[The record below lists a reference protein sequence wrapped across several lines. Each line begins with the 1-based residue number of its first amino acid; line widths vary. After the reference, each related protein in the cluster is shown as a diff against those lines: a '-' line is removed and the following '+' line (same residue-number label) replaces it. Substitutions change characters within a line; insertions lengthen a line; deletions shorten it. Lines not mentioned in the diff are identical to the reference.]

1 MVTQNKLWCFGDS
14 FTAGDG
20 CVRSPKENPY
30 SPITLS
36 YRKYLNKQDGEE
48 ILIYPDYVS
57 NHFNLELV
65 NTARGGASNEMIF
78 DTLFTN
84 IENIKK
90 DDYIIIGVSYF
101 ERFDIHMN
109 NLLAPTNIGSISTT
123 PDIVFKQNGLSR
135 SGVSE
140 IIINRN
146 HKVFKDRLI
155 RQIKAIK
162 YLLNSVCDNV
172 CIWTFDDTMITMSD
186 GNLFLMPDNYTKFSS
201 FVYDN
206 KMALAQETDGLI
218 ADGHFGAP
226 GHKLWADYIIKHFEN
241 GTK

>member
-20 CVRSPKENPY
+20 CIRSPKENPY

-78 DTLFTN
+78 DTLYTN
-84 IENIKK
+84 IKDIKK
-90 DDYIIIGVSYF
+90 DDYIIIGISYF
-101 ERFDIHMN
+101 ERFDIWMDN
-109 NLLAPTNIGSISTT
+109 ILSPTNVGSISTT
-123 PDIVFKQNGLSR
+123 PDIVFEQNGLSR
-135 SGVSE
+135 RGALE
-140 IIINRN
+140 IILNRN
-146 HKVFKDRLI
+146 HNVFKDRLI
-155 RQIKAIK
+155 KQIKAIK

-172 CIWTFDDTMITMSD
+172 CIWTHDNDLIELDDENI
-186 GNLFLMPDNYTKFSS
+186 FLMPAEYTKFTS
-201 FVYDN
+201 FMYDN
-206 KMALAQETDGLI
+206 KMALAQETNNI
-218 ADGHFGAP
+218 VPDGHFGEP

-241 GTK
+241 G

>member
-20 CVRSPKENPY
+20 CIRSPKENPY

-36 YRKYLNKQDGEE
+36 YRKFLNKQDGEE

-78 DTLFTN
+78 DNVFTH
-84 IENIKK
+84 IKDIKK
-90 DDYIIIGVSYF
+90 DDYIIIGISYF
-101 ERFDIHMN
+101 ERFDVFIN
-109 NLLAPTNIGSISTT
+109 NILSPTNINSISTT
-123 PDIVFKQNGLSR
+123 SDIVFQNNALSR
-135 SGVSE
+135 QGLLE
-140 IIINRN
+140 IVNNRN
-146 HKVFKDRLI
+146 NKVFKDRLI
-155 RQIKAIK
+155 REIKAIK

-172 CIWTFDDTMITMSD
+172 CIWTHDNELIEVDDENI
-186 GNLFLMPDNYTKFSS
+186 FLMPIEYTKFSS
-201 FVYDN
+201 FMYDN
-206 KMALAQETDGLI
+206 KMALAQETNNTI
-218 ADGHFGAP
+218 PDGHFGEP
-226 GHKLWADYIIKHFEN
+226 GHKLWADIIIKYFEN

>member
-20 CVRSPKENPY
+20 CIRSPKENPY
-30 SPITLS
+30 SPTTIS

-65 NTARGGASNEMIF
+65 NTATGGASNEMIF

-84 IENIKK
+84 IENINKE
-90 DDYIIIGVSYF
+90 DYIIIGISYF
-101 ERFDIHMN
+101 ERFDTFIN
-109 NLLAPTNIGSISTT
+109 NVLSPTNVGSISTT
-123 PDIVFKQNGLSR
+123 SNIVFQNNGLSR
-135 SGVSE
+135 QGLLE
-140 IIINRN
+140 IINNRN
-146 HKVFKDRLI
+146 NKVFKDRLI

-172 CIWTFDDTMITMSD
+172 CIWTHDDGLIEAND
-186 GNLFLMPDNYTKFSS
+186 DNIFLMPESYTNFSS
-201 FVYDN
+201 FMFEK
-206 KMALAQETDGLI
+206 KMALAQETNGVV

-226 GHKLWADYIIKHFEN
+226 GHKLWADYIIKHFKN

>member
-20 CVRSPKENPY
+20 CIRSPKENPY
-30 SPITLS
+30 SPTTIS

-84 IENIKK
+84 IENINKE
-90 DDYIIIGVSYF
+90 DYIIIGVSYF
-101 ERFDIHMN
+101 ERFDIFMN
-109 NLLAPTNIGSISTT
+109 NIIHPTNVGSISTT
-123 PDIVFKQNGLSR
+123 PDIMFEQAGLSR
-135 SGVSE
+135 NGILETIV
-140 IIINRN
+140 NRN

-172 CIWTFDDTMITMSD
+172 CIWTFDDNMITMSD
-186 GNLFLMPDNYTKFSS
+186 RNLFLMPDKYTKFSS

-206 KMALAQETDGLI
+206 KMALAQETNGEVP
-218 ADGHFGAP
+218 DGHFGAP

-241 GTK
+241 G

>member
-20 CVRSPKENPY
+20 CIRSPKQNPY

-36 YRKYLNKQDGEE
+36 YRKFLNKQDGEE

-65 NTARGGASNEMIF
+65 NTATGGASNEMIF
-78 DTLFTN
+78 DTLFTH
-84 IENIKK
+84 IKDIKK

-101 ERFDIHMN
+101 ERFDVFIN
-109 NLLAPTNIGSISTT
+109 NILSPTNINSISTT
-123 PDIVFKQNGLSR
+123 SDIVFQNNALSR
-135 SGVSE
+135 QGLLE
-140 IIINRN
+140 IVNNRN
-146 HKVFKDRLI
+146 NKVFKDRLI
-155 RQIKAIK
+155 RQIKAVK
-162 YLLNSVCDNV
+162 YLLNSICDNV
-172 CIWTFDDTMITMSD
+172 CIWTHDDDILD
-186 GNLFLMPDNYTKFSS
+186 GVDTNVFLIPDKYKKFSS

-206 KMALAQETDGLI
+206 KMALGQETNGEVPD
-218 ADGHFGAP
+218 AHFGAP

>member
-20 CVRSPKENPY
+20 CIRSPKENPY
-30 SPITLS
+30 SPTTIS

-78 DTLFTN
+78 DCIFTH
-84 IENIKK
+84 IKDIKK

-101 ERFDIHMN
+101 ERFDTFIN
-109 NLLAPTNIGSISTT
+109 NVLSPTNVGSIATT
-123 PDIVFKQNGLSR
+123 SNIVFQNNGLSR
-135 SGVSE
+135 QGLLE
-140 IIINRN
+140 IITNRN

-162 YLLNSVCDNV
+162 YLLNLVCNNV
-172 CIWTFDDTMITMSD
+172 CIWTHDNDLIEVDDENI
-186 GNLFLMPDNYTKFSS
+186 FLMPIEYTKFSS
-201 FVYDN
+201 FMYDN
-206 KMALAQETDGLI
+206 KMALAQETNNI
-218 ADGHFGAP
+218 VPDGHFGAP

-241 GTK
+241 G

>member
-20 CVRSPKENPY
+20 CIRSPKENPY

-36 YRKYLNKQDGEE
+36 YRKFLNKQDGEE

-78 DTLFTN
+78 DSVFAH
-84 IENIKK
+84 IKDINK
-90 DDYIIIGVSYF
+90 NDYIIIGISYF
-101 ERFDIHMN
+101 ERFDILIN
-109 NLLAPTNIGSISTT
+109 DVLQPTNIGSISTT
-123 PDIVFKQNGLSR
+123 PDDVFEMYGLSK
-135 SGVSE
+135 SGLLGV
-140 IIINRN
+140 ILNRN
-146 HKVFKDRLI
+146 NKVFKDRLI
-155 RQIKAIK
+155 REIKAIK

-172 CIWTFDDTMITMSD
+172 CVWTHDNDLIEVDDANI
-186 GNLFLMPDNYTKFSS
+186 FLMPDKYTKFSS
-201 FVYDN
+201 FMYDN
-206 KMALAQETDGLI
+206 KMALAQETNNTI
-218 ADGHFGAP
+218 PDGHFGEP

-241 GTK
+241 G

>member
-20 CVRSPKENPY
+20 CIRSPKENPY

-36 YRKYLNKQDGEE
+36 YRKFLNKKDGEE

-57 NHFNLELV
+57 NHFNLELF

-78 DTLFTN
+78 DALFTN

-90 DDYIIIGVSYF
+90 EDYIIIGVSYF
-101 ERFDIHMN
+101 ERFDIFMN
-109 NLLAPTNIGSISTT
+109 NIIHPTNVGSISTT
-123 PDIVFKQNGLSR
+123 PDIMFEQAGLSR
-135 SGVSE
+135 NGILETIV
-140 IIINRN
+140 NRN

-172 CIWTFDDTMITMSD
+172 CIWTFDDNMITMSD
-186 GNLFLMPDNYTKFSS
+186 RNLFLMPDKYTKFSS

-206 KMALAQETDGLI
+206 KMALAQETNGEVP
-218 ADGHFGAP
+218 DGHFGAP

-241 GTK
+241 G

>member
-1 MVTQNKLWCFGDS
+1 MVTHNKLWCFGDS

-20 CVRSPKENPY
+20 CIRSPKQNPY

-57 NHFNLELV
+57 NHFNLELI

-78 DTLFTN
+78 DSVFTH
-84 IENIKK
+84 IKDIKK
-90 DDYIIIGVSYF
+90 DDYIIIGISYF
-101 ERFDIHMN
+101 ERFDILIN
-109 NLLAPTNIGSISTT
+109 DLLQPTNIGSISTT
-123 PDIVFKQNGLSR
+123 PDDVFEIHGLSK
-135 SGVSE
+135 SGLLGV
-140 IIINRN
+140 ILNRN
-146 HKVFKDRLI
+146 NKVFKDRLI

-172 CIWTFDDTMITMSD
+172 CIWTHDNDLIEVDDENT
-186 GNLFLMPDNYTKFSS
+186 FLMPVKYTKFSS
-201 FVYDN
+201 FMYDN
-206 KMALAQETDGLI
+206 KMALAQETNGEVP
-218 ADGHFGAP
+218 DGHFGAP
-226 GHKLWADYIIKHFEN
+226 GHKLWADYIIKHFED

>member
-20 CVRSPKENPY
+20 CIRSPKQNPY

-65 NTARGGASNEMIF
+65 NTAKGGASNEMIF
-78 DTLFTN
+78 DNIFTN

-90 DDYIIIGVSYF
+90 DDYIIIGISYF
-101 ERFDIHMN
+101 ERFD
-109 NLLAPTNIGSISTT
+109 LLINDILQPTNIGSISTT
-123 PDIVFKQNGLSR
+123 PDDIFEIHGLNK
-135 SGVSE
+135 SGLLGV
-140 IIINRN
+140 ILNRN
-146 HKVFKDRLI
+146 NKVFKDRLI

-162 YLLNSVCDNV
+162 YLLNLLCDNV
-172 CIWTFDDTMITMSD
+172 CIWTHDNDLIEID
-186 GNLFLMPDNYTKFSS
+186 NENIFLMPAEYTKFSS
-201 FVYDN
+201 FMFDN
-206 KMALAQETDGLI
+206 KMALAQETNGEVP
-218 ADGHFGAP
+218 DGHFGEP
-226 GHKLWADYIIKHFEN
+226 GHKLWADYIIKHFKN

>member
-20 CVRSPKENPY
+20 CIRSPKENPY

-36 YRKYLNKQDGEE
+36 YRKFLNKQDGEE

-65 NTARGGASNEMIF
+65 NTATGGASNEMIF
-78 DTLFTN
+78 DNVFTH
-84 IENIKK
+84 IKDIKK
-90 DDYIIIGVSYF
+90 DDYIIIGISYF
-101 ERFDIHMN
+101 ERFDVFIN
-109 NLLAPTNIGSISTT
+109 NILSPTNINSISTT
-123 PDIVFKQNGLSR
+123 PDIVFEQAGLSR
-135 SGVSE
+135 KGILETIV
-140 IIINRN
+140 NRN

-186 GNLFLMPDNYTKFSS
+186 RNLFLMPDKYTKFSS

-206 KMALAQETDGLI
+206 KMALAQETNGEVP
-218 ADGHFGAP
+218 DGHFGEP
-226 GHKLWADYIIKHFEN
+226 GHKLWADYIIKYFEN